1 MPQFPRREP
10 EMAMLA
16 RLVTDGLAKAREDFP
31 SPPVPASDLERKLAA
46 YEAAKVAAADVEAQ
60 LRQLYVAKDRV
71 LQELVSCVKADL
83 RYAEIV
89 VRDRPEKLTRLGWGP
104 RRERTALKAPGEVR
118 GIIVAEEGD
127 TWVRLRWKAPV
138 DGGVVAAYT
147 IQRKDGAGPWQDA
160 GVATKKEQL
169 MTDQPRGVEL
179 SYRVT
184 AMNRAGVGQPSAT
197 VTLVL

>member
-31 SPPVPASDLERKLAA
+31 SPPVPASELERKLAA
-46 YEAAKVAAADVEAQ
+46 YEAAKVSAAALEGQ
-60 LRQLYVAKDRV
+60 LRELYVAKDQV
-71 LQELVSCVKADL
+71 LEDLMSCVKADL

-127 TWVRLRWKAPV
+127 TYVRLRWKAPV
-138 DGGVVAAYT
+138 DGGAVAAYT
-147 IQRKDGAGPWQDA
+147 IQRKEGAGPWRDV
-160 GVATKKEQL
+160 GVATVKEQL